1 MSRNRG
7 KRVLIAGAGI
17 GGLTLALLLARR
29 AHQVTLVES
38 ASELRPLGV
47 GINLLPHAVRVLAGL
62 DLLPTL
68 EAQSVATRELVY
80 FNRHGQAIW
89 REPRGRYAGHPAPQL
104 SVHRGTLQMTL
115 LAAVQATL
123 GPGAVRTG
131 TRVVAA
137 EDRSGQALA
146 TCLHEGQSETLA
158 ADVLVG
164 ADGIH
169 SALRGLFAP
178 NEGPPRH
185 SGRLLWRGTTRA
197 EPFLSGASMIMA
209 GHMNQ
214 KFVCYPITPADAD
227 GQQLINWVAELPGPL
242 PDRREDWNRPGNLGD
257 FLPQF
262 ASWRFDWLDVPA
274 LIESTLGSYE
284 FPMVDRDPLA
294 SWGAGRI
301 TLLGD
306 AAHPMYPIGSNGA
319 SQAILDAE
327 VLADMLHAY
336 DDVEAALAA
345 YAGMRLPAT
354 AAIVHA
360 NRGNGPEQC
369 MQLAEQRAPDGFH
382 HIDDVFAPGE
392 LQAIADRY
400 KVLTGLKPNR

>member
-29 AHQVTLVES
+29 EHQVTLVES

-169 SALRGLFAP
+169 SALRALLAP

-242 PDRREDWNRPGNLGD
+242 PTRREDWNRPGNLGD

-262 ASWRFDWLDVPA
+262 ASPGAPLVPRYG
-274 LIESTLGSYE
+274 ISYSRSTGRRRMLPRRPSGRCTTSANT
-284 FPMVDRDPLA
+284 A
-294 SWGAGRI
+294 SG
-301 TLLGD
+301 
-306 AAHPMYPIGSNGA
+306 
-319 SQAILDAE
+319 
-327 VLADMLHAY
+327 
-336 DDVEAALAA
+336 
-345 YAGMRLPAT
+345 
-354 AAIVHA
+354 
-360 NRGNGPEQC
+360 
-369 MQLAEQRAPDGFH
+369 
-382 HIDDVFAPGE
+382 
-392 LQAIADRY
+392 
-400 KVLTGLKPNR
+400 